1 MEMLIGGLL
10 VFLARLVN
18 VSMATVRTLM
28 GMRGQKRL
36 AAAIG
41 LFESLIF
48 ILAISRVLQDVGNI
62 WNVVGYCSGFAAG
75 TLVGLA
81 IEERLALGYAAVEA
95 ISQGD
100 SAEIALALRQAGY
113 GVTEMTGEGLASQ
126 VHVVTT
132 VAKRRDIPA
141 IMALVSEADEAA
153 FVTVDDTNRVYRGHL
168 GPA

>member
-1 MEMLIGGLL
+1 MEMIIGGLL

-62 WNVVGYCSGFAAG
+62 WNVLGYCGGFAAG

-81 IEERLALGYAAVEA
+81 IEERLALGYAVVKT
-95 ISQGD
+95 ISRGD
-100 SAEIALALRQAGY
+100 RGRSPRPCVRPAMG
-113 GVTEMTGEGLASQ
+113 S
-126 VHVVTT
+126 
-132 VAKRRDIPA
+132 RR
-141 IMALVSEADEAA
+141 
-153 FVTVDDTNRVYRGHL
+153 
-168 GPA
+168 